1 MLFFLPLLHNSIS
14 NLAKVGGKETSMR
27 EGRGW
32 RIAGRD
38 RIRKQE
44 CRSEEEEVYLSRGRY
59 SVHVSNFFVCFPEIF
74 RADMAKDQRPQGKTE
89 GREGRG

>member
-1 MLFFLPLLHNSIS
+1 
-14 NLAKVGGKETSMR
+14 MR

-44 CRSEEEEVYLSRGRY
+44 CRSEEEEVYLTRGRY
-59 SVHVSNFFVCFPEIF
+59 SVHVSKKICVFPRDFSCRYGE
-74 RADMAKDQRPQGKTE
+74 RSKAAREDGRQRGKRMNGIGLIQRCWAQGQS
-89 GREGRG
+89 